1 MGNNQSIAPKNR
13 IYLICGVMILSA
25 ITAGWAF
32 YERPLNNH
40 ECFVSITAREMLQ
53 SNDWLWPTC
62 NGQPRLEK
70 TPLSYWLVAAL
81 AKITGKVD
89 DFTTRMPSVLFGVLS
104 AAAILYF
111 VNRWLG
117 LRIAALSTAVWATT
131 LGFTRYSR
139 NARPEMALTCFI
151 AVCFLSFYSAI
162 TARNRKRQII
172 YMLIFWISFGLAN
185 LAKGPAPLPLVLL
198 PLFCYIAIFSK
209 WKEIPKLLPI
219 TGALIFLAIVLPWP
233 LAIAAKLNWELMFWK
248 KEFLDRFF
256 GSYASAGKPLYFY
269 LPLMFQ
275 FIAPWVVFV
284 PFALGAP
291 FYKVWDKKQPLMKF
305 LWLWFVINVAF
316 ITLSAGKRQHYIMP
330 AMPALAILT
339 GILLEDMAFSQK
351 AFTQKAAR
359 NFLLQ
364 HLVALAMLFIAMP
377 FVMAQFNSEV
387 FHEAIIVAV
396 AGLAAVLLVGW
407 LFKTAKRPLALGG
420 LFVSICIL
428 LMLSYVTLI
437 NPLNYNRPSRDFTR
451 IVAAKVPDSDKLIA
465 YKSASTR
472 FIHYFGKRV
481 PKIEAKSEARE
492 LYQQGVWVV
501 AFGSY
506 LDELLENES
515 FEIVYKQEKA
525 ERHKQI
531 TVAGALMHKPKT
543 ELKGD
548 I

>member
-1 MGNNQSIAPKNR
+1 MGNSQSISPKNR
-13 IYLICGVMILSA
+13 IYLICGVMVLSV

-32 YERPLNNH
+32 SERPLDNH

-53 SNDWLWPTC
+53 SGDWVWPTC

-70 TPLSYWLVAAL
+70 TPLAYWLVAGL
-81 AKITGKVD
+81 AKITGEVD
-89 DFTTRMPSVLFGVLS
+89 EFTTRMPSVIFGVLS

-117 LRIAALSTAVWATT
+117 LRIAVLSTALWATT
-131 LGFTRYSR
+131 LGYVRHSH

-162 TARNRKRQII
+162 TTQNRKRQII

-185 LAKGPAPLPLVLL
+185 LAKGPAPLPLVLI
-198 PLFCYIAIFSK
+198 PLFFYIAIFRR

-219 TGALIFLAIVLPWP
+219 TGGLIFLAIVLPWP
-233 LAIAAKLNWELMFWK
+233 LAIAEKLNWNLMFWK
-248 KEFLDRFF
+248 REFLDRFL
-256 GSYASAGKPLYFY
+256 GSYTSGDKPLYFY

-275 FIAPWVVFV
+275 FMLPWVVFV

-291 FYKVWDKKQPLMKF
+291 FYKVWDRKLPAMWF
-305 LWLWFVINVAF
+305 LWMWFVVSVAF
-316 ITLSAGKRQHYIMP
+316 ITISAGKRQHYIMP
-330 AMPALAILT
+330 AMPALAILA

-351 AFTQKAAR
+351 AFTQKNAR
-359 NFLLQ
+359 NFLMQ
-364 HLVALAMLFIAMP
+364 HLVVLVILLIATP
-377 FVMAQFNSEV
+377 FVMVQFNSEV
-387 FHEAIIVAV
+387 LSETIIIAA
-396 AGLAAVLLVGW
+396 AGLAAILLVGW
-407 LFKTAKRPLALGG
+407 LFKAGKIPLALGS
-420 LFVSICIL
+420 LFASICIL

-451 IVAAKVPDSDKLIA
+451 TVAAKVPASDKLIA

-481 PKIEAKSEARE
+481 PKIETRTEVYE

-501 AFGSY
+501 AFGGY
-506 LDELLENES
+506 LDELLENER
-515 FEIVYKQEKA
+515 FEIVYKQENA
-525 ERHKQI
+525 ERHKQKV
-531 TVAGALMHKPKT
+531 VAGALLHKSA
-543 ELKGD
+543 L
-548 I
+548 